1 MPKPIE
7 NWITFPDRVLCE
19 SFLSIGFEHVWAPR
33 SHFPIGLFFA
43 LFAPFSAY
51 AWDRFGAIL
60 GGGARATPA
69 FEIAGSSVRPAIP
82 LEKFS
87 RMLSID
93 FRGASAQLR
102 AAPRSRDF
110 PRNRQPL
117 GAGKH
122 AAEQG

>member
-1 MPKPIE
+1 MPKHTE
-7 NWITFPDRVLCE
+7 NWTPFPNRVLCE

-43 LFAPFSAY
+43 LFASFSVY
-51 AWDRFGAIL
+51 PWDRFGAIF
-60 GGGARATPA
+60 GGARAKPA
-69 FEIAGSSVRPAIP
+69 FENAGSGIRPTN
-82 LEKFS
+82 
-87 RMLSID
+87 
-93 FRGASAQLR
+93 
-102 AAPRSRDF
+102 RDF

>member
-43 LFAPFSAY
+43 LFASFSVY
-51 AWDRFGAIL
+51 PWDRFGAIF
-60 GGGARATPA
+60 GGARAKPA
-69 FEIAGSSVRPAIP
+69 FENAGSSVRPASP
-82 LEKFS
+82 T
-87 RMLSID
+87 D
-93 FRGASAQLR
+93 PTHG
-102 AAPRSRDF
+102 
-110 PRNRQPL
+110 RNRQPL